1 MSAATL
7 NLTVEQYASF
17 IGAISLTDASTN
29 LPSNISGA
37 IAKMSILLVY
47 GRPPLLNLDSNGNGL
62 LVHDSSD
69 HKTDPSTVTISLTA
83 LQTSSFVVTPSPTVV
98 PPVAKYYYDLIL
110 EYPSGDI
117 TRLVQ
122 GTLTVIGGITND

>member
-17 IGAISLTDASTN
+17 TGAISLTDASTT

-37 IAKMSILLVY
+37 IAKMTIVAIY
-47 GRPPLLNLDSNGNGL
+47 GRPALISLDSNGNGL
-62 LVHDSSD
+62 LVHDSTD
-69 HKTDPSTVTISLTA
+69 HVADPSTVTINLTA
-83 LQTSSFVVTPSPTVV
+83 VQTSTFVV
-98 PPVAKYYYDLIL
+98 PPNAQVNPPTAKLYYDLIL
-110 EYPSGDI
+110 EYPSGEV

-122 GTLTVIGGITND
+122 GTLTVIGGATSD